1 MKEIWKKAADNQKG
15 DTLSGARKAGG
26 RNKWFLA
33 SVLAGI
39 LVLLWGAVWYW
50 SRQGLGTEPEGG
62 EGALDLFARMP
73 DIFYFSSGAGGWATE
88 LYLEDEGSF
97 SGLFHSWESGEKYP
111 GGTFYLCEFSGR
123 FSAPEQKGEF
133 LCSLRVESLEYDP
146 PGKVEIEDRTRYIT
160 AGPLGLEDVE
170 EMLVFLPGYPTEDL
184 PEAVFDWIR
193 GAREFWDGARPEKLP
208 FYVLYNGST
217 QEAFYSETQQ

>member
-50 SRQGLGTEPEGG
+50 SRQGLGTETEGG

-97 SGLFHSWESGEKYP
+97 SGLWPVKQQVWFLS
-111 GGTFYLCEFSGR
+111 GGTAF
-123 FSAPEQKGEF
+123 
-133 LCSLRVESLEYDP
+133 P
-146 PGKVEIEDRTRYIT
+146 PIQ
-160 AGPLGLEDVE
+160 
-170 EMLVFLPGYPTEDL
+170 F
-184 PEAVFDWIR
+184 
-193 GAREFWDGARPEKLP
+193 
-208 FYVLYNGST
+208 
-217 QEAFYSETQQ
+217 